1 MKKTLAK
8 ILCLALACVMAVGC
22 FVSCGD
28 DEEAYV
34 IGASGPVTGVAAV
47 YGEAVRNAAQMAIDE
62 INANGGLNGVE
73 FKLVFLDDK
82 HDAGNISTNY
92 ASLVEQGMQVSLGTV
107 TTAPG
112 REFTKYSAQDN
123 VFFLTP
129 SATGDDIPGTAGNG
143 FQMCFADG
151 DQGKVAAEYVNGL
164 FANKGKT
171 IGILYNSADPYSSGI
186 YTQFKAALDS
196 TITTIDAA
204 FTDDKLADFSG
215 QISQL
220 ASCDFIFMPIY
231 YTPASTFM
239 KQAKDTIAPNA
250 TYYGCDGLDGIDG
263 SIDGFNINDIP
274 QEISMLSHFNSKA
287 TEGKAKE
294 FIDKYV
300 DKYGKDTLSQFGA
313 AAYDCVYAIYGAM
326 KNAIDSGKEIPT
338 DITAS
343 ALCDILKAEFNGGFT
358 YSGVTGSDITWSASG
373 KVQKDA
379 VKYIVKA
386 ANAQ

>member
-343 ALCDILKAEFNGGFT
+343 ALCDILKAEFNGGFS

>member
-231 YTPASTFM
+231 YNLH
-239 KQAKDTIAPNA
+239 QH
-250 TYYGCDGLDGIDG
+250 L
-263 SIDGFNINDIP
+263 
-274 QEISMLSHFNSKA
+274 
-287 TEGKAKE
+287 
-294 FIDKYV
+294 
-300 DKYGKDTLSQFGA
+300 
-313 AAYDCVYAIYGAM
+313 
-326 KNAIDSGKEIPT
+326 
-338 DITAS
+338 
-343 ALCDILKAEFNGGFT
+343 
-358 YSGVTGSDITWSASG
+358 
-373 KVQKDA
+373 
-379 VKYIVKA
+379 
-386 ANAQ
+386 

>member
-1 MKKTLAK
+1 MKKIISMLLCVVMLLGASV
-8 ILCLALACVMAVGC
+8 LCLT
-22 FVSCGD
+22 SCKK
-28 DEEAYV
+28 DEGKIV

-47 YGEAVRNAAQMAIDE
+47 YGEAVRNAAQMAVDE
-62 INANGGLNGVE
+62 INANGGLNGIE

-82 HDAGNISTNY
+82 HVADNISTNY
-92 ASLVEQGMQVSLGTV
+92 ASLVENGMQVSLGTV

-143 FQMCFADG
+143 YQMCFADG
-151 DQGKVAAEYVNGL
+151 DQGKVAANFVNSQ
-164 FANKGKT
+164 FANQNKT

-186 YTQFKAALDS
+186 YTQFKASLDS
-196 TITTIDAA
+196 SITTIDAA

-239 KQAKDTIAPNA
+239 KQAKDIIAPNA

-263 SIDGFNINDIP
+263 AIDGFNINEIP

-287 TEGKAKE
+287 DSGKAKE
-294 FIDKYV
+294 FIDKYTE
-300 DKYGKDTLSQFGA
+300 KYGKDTLSQFGA
-313 AAYDCVYAIYGAM
+313 SAYDCVYAIYGAM
-326 KNAIDSGKEIPT
+326 KSAMDKGTEITSDISAT
-338 DITAS
+338 D
-343 ALCDILKAEFNGGFT
+343 LCEILKAEFNGGYT
-358 YSGVTGSDITWSASG
+358 YSGVTGENITWSAGG

-379 VKYIVKA
+379 VKYVVKP

>member
-28 DEEAYV
+28 DKEAYV

-239 KQAKDTIAPNA
+239 KQAKDTIAANA

-343 ALCDILKAEFNGGFT
+343 ALCDILKAEFNGGFS
-358 YSGVTGSDITWSASG
+358 YSGVTGSNITWGTNG

>member
-358 YSGVTGSDITWSASG
+358 YSGVTGSDITWSANG

>member
-28 DEEAYV
+28 EEEAYV
-34 IGASGPVTGVAAV
+34 IGASGPVTGDAAV

-204 FTDDKLADFSG
+204 FTYDKLADFSG

-300 DKYGKDTLSQFGA
+300 EKYGKDTLSQFGA

-358 YSGVTGSDITWSASG
+358 YSGVTGSDITWSANG

>member
-239 KQAKDTIAPNA
+239 KQAKDTIAANA

-343 ALCDILKAEFNGGFT
+343 ALCDILKAEFNGGFS
-358 YSGVTGSDITWSASG
+358 YSGVTGSNITWSANG

>member
-239 KQAKDTIAPNA
+239 KQAKDTIAANA

-343 ALCDILKAEFNGGFT
+343 ALCDILKAEFNGGFS
-358 YSGVTGSDITWSASG
+358 YSGVTGSNITWGTNG

>member
-1 MKKTLAK
+1 MKKTITK
-8 ILCLALACVMAVGC
+8 IICLALACVMAVGC
-22 FVSCGD
+22 FASCGD
-28 DEEAYV
+28 DKEEFV
-34 IGASGPVTGVAAV
+34 IGVSGPVTGVAAV
-47 YGEAVRNAAQMAIDE
+47 YGEAVRNAAQMAVDE
-62 INANGGLNGVE
+62 INANGGLNGVN

-143 FQMCFADG
+143 YQMCFADG

-164 FANKGKT
+164 FTGNKT

-186 YTQFKAALDS
+186 YTQFKASLAS
-196 TITTIDAA
+196 NITTIDAA

-239 KQAKDTIAPNA
+239 KQAKDIIAPNA

-263 SIDGFNINDIP
+263 SIDGFNISEIP

-287 TEGKAKE
+287 TEGAAKT
-294 FIDKYV
+294 FIDNYV
-300 DKYGKDTLSQFGA
+300 AKYGKDTLSQFGA

-326 KNAIDSGKEIPT
+326 KSAIDGGKEIPS
-338 DITAS
+338 DISAS
-343 ALCDILKAEFNGGFT
+343 ELCDILKAEFNGGYT
-358 YSGVTGSDITWSASG
+358 YSGVTGSNITWGTNG
-373 KVQKDA
+373 KVQKNA